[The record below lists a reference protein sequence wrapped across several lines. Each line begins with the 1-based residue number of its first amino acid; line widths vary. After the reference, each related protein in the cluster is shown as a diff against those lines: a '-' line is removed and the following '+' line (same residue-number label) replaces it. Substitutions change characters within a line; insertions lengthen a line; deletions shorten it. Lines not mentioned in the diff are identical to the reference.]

1 MNSTHGQNLALH
13 LDPRTKLTLIRTQGR
28 HKLLKSGSKQ
38 NLVLILV
45 QRPIE
50 LNSIEG
56 QNEASYSDLRIK
68 LGSNF
73 SFKLGP
79 HCRNFETQLDGKIKR
94 LSKKRTLAL

>member
-1 MNSTHGQNLALH
+1 MIFKLQVASENFDFGSKDEFDFEINALH
-13 LDPRTKLTLIRTQGR
+13 LDTRAKFGLNSNPRTAQAIE
-28 HKLLKSGSKQ
+28 KSGSKQ

-68 LGSNF
+68 LDSNF

-79 HCRNFETQLDGKIKR
+79 QGQL
-94 LSKKRTLAL
+94 